1 MSWLYQPLSWV
12 EAVRNYWDIGTK
24 TIINITRGVF
34 ISEYIT
40 RDISLVECLVLI
52 DSIINGLVFIKEYS
66 LYKITEGKMQEYGG
80 SRSRVEMSGMK
91 EEIVKKCNSV
101 YKTNVMD
108 RYLLYLGIHMVYS
121 IVYYGIDIMNWNGLE
136 IPKYSSVMYM
146 ICVIPTLPIIQNAI
160 VEMRRPKEMIEAFNG
175 HKKTF
180 VRYTISKFVINGLI
194 LLDEEINEIKNYHI
208 FILYHDLSIKY
219 VYNFAKS
226 YIFIFLMYTLRQ
238 TQQTYYYYKAIKLA
252 YYYNS
257 GYLFNV
263 ITRREAAYIINDMV
277 KRKRW
282 KDMVE
287 VEVTH
292 ALHVIIANK
301 LQTSSDTT
309 TIQLGILRFFTI
321 WTLIA
326 ILKLTSVEVKT
337 SVFIVYTVSRMN
349 RGVIGIASIVYL
361 LIVFNTNDI
370 VIGLILLGYKPMQ
383 YLIEEGRF
391 YIRNRRDIK
400 KVLNRT
406 R

>member
-12 EAVRNYWDIGTK
+12 EDVRAYWEIGSK
-24 TIINITRGVF
+24 TIINISRSF
-34 ISEYIT
+34 LLSEYIT
-40 RDISLVECLVLI
+40 REISLVEGLVLI

-66 LYKITEGKMQEYGG
+66 LYRITEGKMQEYG
-80 SRSRVEMSGMK
+80 RSKNKVEMSVMK

-101 YKTNVMD
+101 YNANVMD
-108 RYLLYLGIHMVYS
+108 RYLMYVGIHMLYS

-146 ICVIPTLPIIQNAI
+146 LCVIPTFPIIQNAI
-160 VEMRRPKEMIEAFNG
+160 VEMRRPKEMIEAFNE

-208 FILYHDLSIKY
+208 FILYHVLSFKY

-226 YIFIFLMYTLRQ
+226 YVFIFLMYTLRQ

-263 ITRREAAYIINDMV
+263 ITRKEAAYIINDMV

-292 ALHVIIANK
+292 AFHVIIANK
-301 LQTSSDTT
+301 LQRVSDTT
-309 TIQLGILRFFTI
+309 TIQLAILRFFTI
-321 WTLIA
+321 WTIIA
-326 ILKLTSVEVKT
+326 ILKLATVEITT
-337 SVFIVYTVSRMN
+337 SVFIVYTISRMN
-349 RGVIGIASIVYL
+349 SGVIGIASIVYL
-361 LIVFNTNDI
+361 LIIFNTNDI

-391 YIRNRRDIK
+391 YMRNRRDIK